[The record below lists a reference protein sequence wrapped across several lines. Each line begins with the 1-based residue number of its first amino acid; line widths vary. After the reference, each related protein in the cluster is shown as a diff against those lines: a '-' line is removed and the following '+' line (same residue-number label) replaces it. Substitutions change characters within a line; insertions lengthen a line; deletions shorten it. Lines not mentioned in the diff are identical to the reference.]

1 MTIQRWA
8 VRIHKWLAL
17 IVGIQIILWIVG
29 GFGMAVLDIEKVRGE
44 HLVAPQA
51 VSVLDMAE
59 LISPAEALAGSGA
72 EQAHTVTLSSW
83 MGQPVYHVEPLAG
96 ATLMVDARNG
106 TLLSPIDEETARRV
120 ALADHIAEPEIV
132 SVEFLVDPPREY
144 GRPGP
149 VWQVNFEDG
158 EGTRTYVS
166 PATGQVVT
174 HRNDRWRLFDFLWML
189 HIMDYEERDNF
200 NHLLIISAA
209 ALAMFTVFAGLVL
222 LIIRMRRTVLMA
234 IARRD
239 R

>member
-29 GFGMAVLDIEKVRGE
+29 GFGMAVLDIEKVSGE

-51 VSVLDMAE
+51 VSALDMAD

-83 MGQPVYHVEPLAG
+83 MGQPVYHVEPLVG

-106 TLLSPIDEETARRV
+106 TLLSPIDEVTARRV

-200 NHLLIISAA
+200 NHPLIISAA

-222 LIIRMRRTVLMA
+222 LFIRMRRTVLMA
-234 IARRD
+234 MARRD
-239 R
+239 

>member
-1 MTIQRWA
+1 
-8 VRIHKWLAL
+8 
-17 IVGIQIILWIVG
+17 
-29 GFGMAVLDIEKVRGE
+29 
-44 HLVAPQA
+44 
-51 VSVLDMAE
+51 
-59 LISPAEALAGSGA
+59 
-72 EQAHTVTLSSW
+72 
-83 MGQPVYHVEPLAG
+83 
-96 ATLMVDARNG
+96 MVDARNG

-200 NHLLIISAA
+200 NHPLIISAA

-222 LIIRMRRTVLMA
+222 LFIRMRRTVLMA
-234 IARRD
+234 MARRD
-239 R
+239 